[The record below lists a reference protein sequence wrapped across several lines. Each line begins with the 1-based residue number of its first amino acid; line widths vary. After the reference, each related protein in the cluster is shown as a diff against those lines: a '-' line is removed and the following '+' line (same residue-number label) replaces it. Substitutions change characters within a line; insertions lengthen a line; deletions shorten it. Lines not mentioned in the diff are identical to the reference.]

1 MTGGRPEG
9 KASALSNLKFI
20 SKSLNGLSV
29 APLETGGLNG
39 RAKCRNVIS

>member
-1 MTGGRPEG
+1 MTGLHPEG

-20 SKSLNGLSV
+20 SKSLNGLSI
-29 APLETGGLNG
+29 APLEPGGLKG